1 MDPNYSMAGN
11 FSKFIDYDDYTIID
25 SVFNAVKELQYGVPI
40 PVIGSLVPTT
50 PRSRCSILGFIS
62 LVPVA
67 STRFSRIG
75 LITITGCA
83 LLCI

>member
-50 PRSRCSILGFIS
+50 PRSRCSIL
-62 LVPVA
+62 VPVA